1 MLKQNSDVK
10 RFFEAY
16 ARRSNDAL
24 QNPPVEDVD
33 GTVAS
38 FAPYLVESSP
48 QGVMGGANDAEF
60 RKLIGQGFAK
70 YREVGGTAMRVTG
83 VKVTELDEV
92 NVMAIVDWEFDY
104 KRKTDGKTGTVGF
117 TNRYFLNLAG
127 AAPKIFAYITP
138 DEQQAMKDHGLI

>member
-1 MLKQNSDVK
+1 MPKQDSDVK

-16 ARRSNDAL
+16 AKRSNDAL
-24 QNPPVEDVD
+24 QNPPIEDVD

-70 YREVGGTAMRVTG
+70 YREVGGTAMRVAG
-83 VKVTELDEV
+83 VKVTELDAA
-92 NVMAIVDWEFDY
+92 NVMATVDWEFDY
-104 KRKTDGKTGTVGF
+104 NRRSDGKSGTVGF

-127 AAPKIFAYITP
+127 DAPKIFAFITP

>member
-1 MLKQNSDVK
+1 MLKQNRDLK

-16 ARRSNDAL
+16 AKRSNDAL
-24 QNPPVEDVD
+24 QDPPVEDVD
-33 GTVAS
+33 GTVGS

-48 QGVMGGANDAEF
+48 QGVMGGANDEAF

-83 VKVTELDEV
+83 VDVTELDDA
-92 NVMAIVDWEFDY
+92 NAMATVDWEFDY
-104 KRKTDGKTGTVGF
+104 RRPKDGKTGTVGF

-127 AAPKIFAYITP
+127 DAPKIFAYITP
-138 DEQQAMKDHGLI
+138 DEQQAMQDHGLI

>member
-92 NVMAIVDWEFDY
+92 NAMAIVDWEFDY

>member
-60 RKLIGQGFAK
+60 RKLISQAFAK

-83 VKVTELDEV
+83 IKVTELDEV
-92 NVMAIVDWEFDY
+92 NAMAIVDWEFDY

>member
-16 ARRSNDAL
+16 AKRSNDAL

-60 RKLIGQGFAK
+60 RKLISQGFAK

-83 VKVTELDEV
+83 IKVTELDEV
-92 NVMAIVDWEFDY
+92 NAMAIVDWEFDY
-104 KRKTDGKTGTVGF
+104 KRKTDGKSGTVGF

>member
-48 QGVMGGANDAEF
+48 QGVMGGRQRRRVQEADRPGLRQIPRSRRHGHA
-60 RKLIGQGFAK
+60 RHRRQGHRARRGQRHGH
-70 YREVGGTAMRVTG
+70 RRLG
-83 VKVTELDEV
+83 VRL
-92 NVMAIVDWEFDY
+92 
-104 KRKTDGKTGTVGF
+104 
-117 TNRYFLNLAG
+117 
-127 AAPKIFAYITP
+127 
-138 DEQQAMKDHGLI
+138 QAQD

>member
-1 MLKQNSDVK
+1 MLTQNSDVK

-24 QNPPVEDVD
+24 QHPPVEDVD

-48 QGVMGGANDAEF
+48 QGVMGGANDAAF
-60 RKLIGQGFAK
+60 RKLIGQGFAR

-92 NVMAIVDWEFDY
+92 NAMAIVDWAFDY

-138 DEQQAMKDHGLI
+138 DEQQAMKDHRLI

>member
-16 ARRSNDAL
+16 AKRSNDAL

-92 NVMAIVDWEFDY
+92 NAMAIVDWEFDY

>member
-60 RKLIGQGFAK
+60 RKLIGQGFAR

-92 NVMAIVDWEFDY
+92 NAMAIVDWEFDY